1 MKKVFAPV
9 ISLAVA
15 TAVVFGFG
23 LGISPAGATTT
34 AEYAAYTVN
43 GTTGSVSFVGNFPSA
58 TFTSQRTVQGP
69 TTSAV
74 LDASTPFGAVYGSSI
89 GQSYIRL
96 SSPYISGSSSTVFT
110 FASVTPATG
119 FGFTLGDI
127 DAEAITISATTT
139 GGVAVTAAELG
150 YTDSFNYANGSD
162 VPTWNAGTST
172 LIGNTAETSGASGW
186 FSPTVPLET
195 ITFTSATLMGSPEYQ
210 VWMAALIPF
219 PVTTTTT
226 TTTIPSTTTTILSVT
241 TTTIATTTTTPSITT
256 NVASTTIANQNLV
269 EIPATGRNLA
279 IAPYALWAL
288 IVGIALTLRR
298 KLRQQ

>member
-1 MKKVFAPV
+1 MKKAFAPFV
-9 ISLAVA
+9 SLVVVA
-15 TAVVFGFG
+15 AVVFGFG
-23 LGISPAGATTT
+23 LGALPVGATTT
-34 AEYAAYTVN
+34 AEYASYTVN

-96 SSPYISGSSSTVFT
+96 SSPTASGPSSTVFT

-210 VWMAALIPF
+210 VWMAALIPV

-226 TTTIPSTTTTILSVT
+226 TTTTTTV
-241 TTTIATTTTTPSITT
+241 ATTTTTPSTT
-256 NVASTTIANQNLV
+256 APILISTTPSVSTL
-269 EIPATGRNLA
+269 PATGDDLNFA
-279 IAPYALWAL
+279 Y
-288 IVGIALTLRR
+288 IALSVLFVGLITVVTR
-298 KLRQQ
+298 KRLHDSRPQ

>member
-58 TFTSQRTVQGP
+58 TFSSQRTVQGFNQV
-69 TTSAV
+69 V
-74 LDASTPFGAVYGSSI
+74 LGASTPFGAVYGSSV
-89 GQSYIRL
+89 GQSYLAL
-96 SSPYISGSSSTVFT
+96 SSPPISGSSSTVFT
-110 FASVTPATG
+110 FASATPATG

-186 FSPTVPLET
+186 FSPTVPLVT
-195 ITFTSATLMGSPEYQ
+195 ITFTSTTLSGSPDYR
-210 VWMAALIPF
+210 VWMAALIPV

-269 EIPATGRNLA
+269 EIPATGRNSA

>member
-1 MKKVFAPV
+1 MKKVLAPV

-23 LGISPAGATTT
+23 LGVTPVGATTT

-74 LDASTPFGAVYGSSI
+74 LDASTPFGAVFGSSI

-96 SSPYISGSSSTVFT
+96 SSPTTSGSSSTVFT
-110 FASVTPATG
+110 FASATPATG

-127 DAEAITISATTT
+127 DAESVTISATTT

-150 YTDSFNYANGSD
+150 YTDSFNYASGAD

-172 LIGNTAETSGASGW
+172 LVGNTADTSGASGW
-186 FSPTVPLET
+186 FSPTVPLVT
-195 ITFTSATLMGSPEYQ
+195 ITFTSTTLSGSPDYQ
-210 VWMAALIPF
+210 LWMAALIPV
-219 PVTTTTT
+219 PATTTTT
-226 TTTIPSTTTTILSVT
+226 TA
-241 TTTIATTTTTPSITT
+241 IATTTTTPTTTTAPISINPTLP
-256 NVASTTIANQNLV
+256 ASTL
-269 EIPATGRNLA
+269 PATGDDLNFA
-279 IAPYALWAL
+279 YVAVGVL
-288 IVGIALTLRR
+288 ILGLITVVAKKRLHHSHP
-298 KLRQQ
+298 

>member
-1 MKKVFAPV
+1 MKKVCAPV

-23 LGISPAGATTT
+23 LGVSPVGATTT
-34 AEYAAYTVN
+34 AEYASYTVS

-58 TFTSQRTVQGP
+58 TFTSERTVQGP

-96 SSPYISGSSSTVFT
+96 SSPTTTGTTSTVFT
-110 FASVTPATG
+110 FASATPATG

-139 GGVAVTAAELG
+139 GDVPVTAAELG
-150 YTDSFNYANGSD
+150 YEDSFNYTGGAD

-172 LIGNTAETSGASGW
+172 LVGNVADTSGSSGW
-186 FSPTVPLET
+186 FSPTVPLKT
-195 ITFTSATLMGSPEYQ
+195 ITFSSTTLSGSPEYQ
-210 VWMAALIPF
+210 VWMAALIPV
-219 PVTTTTT
+219 PVTTT
-226 TTTIPSTTTTILSVT
+226 T
-241 TTTIATTTTTPSITT
+241 TTTIATTTTTPSTT
-256 NVASTTIANQNLV
+256 TAPISINDTPSVSNL
-269 EIPATGRNLA
+269 PATGSDFNFA
-279 IAPYALWAL
+279 YVA
-288 IVGIALTLRR
+288 VGILILGLITVVAKKRLHHSHP
-298 KLRQQ
+298 